1 MLIGREDAAD
11 AGFGAVGGVG
21 GGGPAL
27 PIRQRGAGAGES
39 GYALLDLGKVLADQV
54 ADVRARGVPGIADGQ
69 DGADLGQ
76 A

>member
-27 PIRQRGAGAGES
+27 PIRQRGAGAVS
-39 GYALLDLGKVLADQV
+39 PAM
-54 ADVRARGVPGIADGQ
+54 RCSTWARCWPIRSLTCGHGACPGIADGQ